1 MSEQC
6 SCSSCTFTRVK
17 VDPLNPWNPD
27 SEMLWLIV
35 CFCLLTK
42 PWPSDLSF
50 WHYWH
55 LLLLCAILS
64 LEKLCRHYADFTVFA
79 LSLFARLLRALT
91 VWDSVRAI
99 SEDGCTEMRY
109 ASWMAWLTMAGF
121 RGKVPEG
128 GGLECARDAGSWQLV
143 LTLRVLALNTWCWLL
158 DLLGVLALNS
168 WCWLH

>member
-1 MSEQC
+1 MCEQC

-17 VDPLNPWNPD
+17 VNPLNPWNLD

-50 WHYWH
+50 WHYWQ
-55 LLLLCAILS
+55 LLLFCVILS

-79 LSLFARLLRALT
+79 LSLFARLLR
-91 VWDSVRAI
+91 WDSVRAI

-109 ASWMAWLTMAGF
+109 APWVAWLTMAGF

-158 DLLGVLALNS
+158 DLPGVLAFNS